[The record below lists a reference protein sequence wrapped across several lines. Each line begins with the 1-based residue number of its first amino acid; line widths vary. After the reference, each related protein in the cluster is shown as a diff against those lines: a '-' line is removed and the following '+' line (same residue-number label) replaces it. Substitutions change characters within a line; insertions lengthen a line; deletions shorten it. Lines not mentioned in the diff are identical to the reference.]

1 MSFSENNIITR
12 YIKENPG
19 KDSWEDIAREAL
31 RIIILIEEK
40 KEVDNPEQADRFK
53 RIVEGLKNV
62 QNNLKRGNMPND
74 YSLDKVKIQ
83 SQMVLRQH

>member
-1 MSFSENNIITR
+1 
-12 YIKENPG
+12 
-19 KDSWEDIAREAL
+19 
-31 RIIILIEEK
+31 LIEEK